1 MSLKMLVNSPDLWKS
16 FLEELD
22 ERVDRVNKQMAQLDD
37 PKDLYRCQGELKTL
51 RSLQKLRD
59 KINYG

>member
-22 ERVDRVNKQMAQLDD
+22 DRIDRVHKQMSQLDD
-37 PKDLYRCQGELKTL
+37 PKELYRCQGELKTL